1 MSLFGDLSEDGLEPK
16 RGPRAPLAERMR
28 PASLDEYLGQDAL
41 LGEGRAL
48 RAAIEQGVAGSL
60 LLFGP
65 PGVGKTTLGL
75 LIAKHA
81 DLHFQPFSAV
91 LSGVAQVREAVAE
104 AKQRQQRDGR
114 GTLLFVDEIHR
125 FNKAQQDAFLPF
137 VEDGT
142 LTFIGAT
149 TENPSFQ
156 LNHALLSRLRVY
168 VLQPLDTTTLINMM
182 QQALQDANR
191 GLLNYQLVISDKQL
205 QQLAHYA
212 DGDGRRCLNL
222 LEVLC
227 DTITPNTSQCRVV
240 DDATLNQ
247 LLASNIRAFD
257 ARGDIFYDQLSALHK
272 SLRGSDP
279 DAAAYWLQRLLDGGC
294 DPAVIARRLTRVASE
309 DIGNADPRALSI
321 ALDAWQA
328 YERLGSPEG
337 ELALSQAAIYLA
349 CAAKSDA
356 VSQAT
361 KTIRQVIESS
371 GNLPV
376 PLHCRNAPTAFARS
390 QGHGKGYRSAHQ
402 HPNGY
407 IADMHYLPDSLT
419 EQRYYH
425 PVERGL
431 EIQIRK
437 KLDQLN
443 ALRQSH
449 RRNSLKNT
457 EEN

>member
-1 MSLFGDLSEDGLEPK
+1 MPLV
-16 RGPRAPLAERMR
+16 PLATRMR
-28 PASLDEYLGQDAL
+28 PQQLSEFLGQSHL
-41 LGEGRAL
+41 LAPNKPL
-48 RAAIEQGVAGSL
+48 TQAIEHGKPHSMV
-60 LLFGP
+60 FWGP
-65 PGVGKTTLGL
+65 PGTGKTTLAE
-75 LIAKHA
+75 LIATTTQA
-81 DLHFQPFSAV
+81 EMIPLSAV
-91 LSGVAQVREAVAE
+91 LSGVKDIRDAIAIAE
-104 AKQRQQRDGR
+104 QRARDNQP
-114 GTLLFVDEIHR
+114 TILFVDEIHR
-125 FNKAQQDAFLPF
+125 FNKAQQDAFLPHL
-137 VEDGT
+137 EAGT
-142 LTFIGAT
+142 IILIGAT

-168 VLQPLDTTTLINMM
+168 VLQPLDITTLINMM

-191 GLLNYQLVISDKQL
+191 GLLKYQLVITDKQL

-227 DTITPNTSQCRVV
+227 DTITPDTSQRRVV

-247 LLASNIRAFD
+247 LLATNIRAFD
-257 ARGDIFYDQLSALHK
+257 ARGDVFYDQLSALHK

-294 DPAVIARRLTRVASE
+294 DPAIIARRLTRVASE

-321 ALDAWQA
+321 ALDAWKA

-337 ELALSQAAIYLA
+337 ELALSQAAVYLA

-356 VSQAT
+356 VYQAT
-361 KTIRQVIESS
+361 KSIRQVIESS
-371 GNLPV
+371 GDLPV
-376 PLHCRNAPTAFARS
+376 PLHCRNAPTALARS

-402 HPNGY
+402 HPDGY

-449 RRNSLKNT
+449 KKNSVKNT

>member
-1 MSLFGDLSEDGLEPK
+1 MPLV
-16 RGPRAPLAERMR
+16 PLATRMR
-28 PASLDEYLGQDAL
+28 PQQLSEFHGQSHL
-41 LGEGRAL
+41 LAPNQPL
-48 RAAIEQGVAGSL
+48 TQAIEQGKPHSMV
-60 LLFGP
+60 FWGP
-65 PGVGKTTLGL
+65 PGTGKTTLAE
-75 LIAKHA
+75 LIATTTQA
-81 DLHFQPFSAV
+81 EMIPLSAV
-91 LSGVAQVREAVAE
+91 LSGVKDIRDAIAIAE
-104 AKQRQQRDGR
+104 QRARDNQP
-114 GTLLFVDEIHR
+114 TILFVDEIHR
-125 FNKAQQDAFLPF
+125 FNKAQQDAFLPHL
-137 VEDGT
+137 EAGT
-142 LTFIGAT
+142 IILIGAT

-168 VLQPLDTTTLINMM
+168 VLQPLDITTLINMM

-191 GLLNYQLVISDKQL
+191 GLLKYQLVISDKQL

-227 DTITPNTSQCRVV
+227 DTITPDTSQRRVV

-247 LLASNIRAFD
+247 LLATNIRAFD
-257 ARGDIFYDQLSALHK
+257 ARGDVFYDQLSALHK

-294 DPAVIARRLTRVASE
+294 DPAIIARRLTRVASE

-337 ELALSQAAIYLA
+337 ELALSQAAVYLA

-356 VSQAT
+356 VYQAT
-361 KTIRQVIESS
+361 NSIRQVIESS

-376 PLHCRNAPTAFARS
+376 PLHCRNAPTALARA
-390 QGHGKGYRSAHQ
+390 QGYGKGYRSAHQ
-402 HPNGY
+402 HPDGY
-407 IADMHYLPDSLT
+407 IADMHYLPDTLR

-425 PVERGL
+425 PVKRGL
-431 EIQIRK
+431 EIQICK
-437 KLDQLN
+437 KLDHLN

-449 RRNSLKNT
+449 RKKT
-457 EEN
+457 